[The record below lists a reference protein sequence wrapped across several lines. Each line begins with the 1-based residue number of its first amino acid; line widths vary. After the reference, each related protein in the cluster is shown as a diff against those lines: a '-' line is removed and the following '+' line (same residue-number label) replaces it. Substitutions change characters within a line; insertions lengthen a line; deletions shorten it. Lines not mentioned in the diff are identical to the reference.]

1 MDHLDAKTILAVL
14 GAVFLMLAAWRTV
27 QARRVVPQA
36 RAWWIVGLVFT
47 VVALWLW
54 RGAA

>member
-1 MDHLDAKTILAVL
+1 MDHLDAKMILAVL
-14 GAVFLMLAAWRTV
+14 GAIFLMLAAWRTV

-36 RAWWIVGLVFT
+36 RAWWIVGLVFS

-54 RGAA
+54 RGVA